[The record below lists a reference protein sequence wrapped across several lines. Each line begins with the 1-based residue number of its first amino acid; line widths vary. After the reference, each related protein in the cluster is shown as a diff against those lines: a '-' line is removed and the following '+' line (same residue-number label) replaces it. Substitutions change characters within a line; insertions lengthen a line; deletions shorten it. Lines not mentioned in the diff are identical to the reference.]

1 MRKIFI
7 YIAIGFT
14 ALLSGCY
21 SPVGGIFNEGTE
33 FSQLV
38 FINKCSDE
46 VKVSISE
53 SSWISPT
60 DTIVLKPECG
70 LWKLT
75 KYEEDFYFNL
85 NRIEIRYGDREP
97 LVYDLYADIP
107 YNPTAY
113 GEGRVISLLDSKGRY
128 QVLEFTDERR
138 DAIYKK
144 LEERKNFSMFT
155 FGYPEEILESFTVPG
170 SSEASFHSVFPVNS
184 LCDKLSLG
192 AAVKKEAESV
202 DKIVIVDD
210 VRFTPSSVYEYT
222 DLNETMSHYDC
233 KKYYYL
239 EHLQKASLAN
249 FGCDFVA
256 LTGRTVE
263 DMCKKS
269 GVAATKVYFDEE
281 EYFDDVTAPEN
292 ILAVTDDTAFINN
305 IQYGNLM
312 ILLVESDLS
321 PIYVSERLSY
331 ATLIDDLLGVEGID
345 YYLITLDENA
355 QFVCDVTGVDA
366 LRKYMDGFDNPSIHP
381 ISFSTTDFSGSTSFI
396 HVQDIVLEK
405 NK

>member
-38 FINKCSDE
+38 FINRCSDE

-113 GEGRVISLLDSKGRY
+113 GEGRVISLSDSKGWY

-155 FGYPEEILESFTVPG
+155 FGYPEEIFESFTVPG

-222 DLNETMSHYDC
+222 DLNETMSHYEC

-239 EHLQKASLAN
+239 NHLQKASLAN

-256 LTGRTVE
+256 LTGRTTK
-263 DMCKKS
+263 DMSKKC
-269 GVAATKVYFDEE
+269 GVAATKVFYDGV
-281 EYFDDVTAPEN
+281 EYFDVLTAPED
-292 ILAVTDDTAFINN
+292 ILAMTDDTAFIMK
-305 IQYGNLM
+305 IQYGNIM

-321 PIYVSERLSY
+321 PNYVGERLMYSE
-331 ATLIDDLLGVEGID
+331 LSDDLLVYENIE
-345 YYLITLDENA
+345 YYLITLDETG
-355 QFVCDVTGVDA
+355 QFVCEVSGEEA
-366 LRKYMDGFDNPSIHP
+366 LNKYMNGFDNPSIHP
-381 ISFSTTDFSGSTSFI
+381 ISFSTTDFSGFTSMI
-396 HVQDIVLEK
+396 HVNDIIIE
-405 NK
+405 